1 MEHSTYLKKY
11 SFNWETLDIMAS
23 GTSSIDA
30 KNYLANFES
39 DTEVQAFL
47 RGYGYDLSDPI
58 ENAEMFGNFQEALQF
73 IKKYFLKEGNLEDGL
88 DLIIP
93 SVFYTITDVSELLL
107 IATGNSSL
115 TVKEEDT
122 LWASIILKVM
132 HTILHLDKD
141 LRSRYFSTI
150 QTQIFDR
157 FYKYL
162 SRKDE
167 KLYIVSDN
175 KKEVIPLVDFETK
188 STKTRDSII
197 IKLLHKKENVAEEL
211 FDRIGIRFITH
222 NRLDAIRL
230 LKLLYQNHIVV
241 VNNIKPSRSQNSL
254 IDLKKFRE
262 MHYQLIKQSIKNDFS
277 EEEFLV
283 GLNNTAEE
291 CALDQ
296 QEYKNNEHTSHRYRA
311 IHFTCRQLIK
321 YKNPFYVEF
330 NRLKKVAKKEDPE
343 NQLIDRILNLDTSS
357 IAKDIRFFYPFEVQI
372 TDKASHKMNTDG
384 EASHAEYK
392 RSQLKSAQIRLF
404 KDLVAFNGMG
414 DLTQE

>member
-1 MEHSTYLKKY
+1 MAQSDYLKKY
-11 SFNWETLDIMAS
+11 SFNWETLDVMAS
-23 GTSSIDA
+23 GTSAIDA

-47 RGYGYDLSDPI
+47 RGYGYDLTDPI
-58 ENAEMFGNFQEALQF
+58 ESAEMFGNFQEALQF
-73 IKKYFLKEGNLEDGL
+73 IKKYFLKEGNIEDGL
-88 DLIIP
+88 ELSIP
-93 SVFYTITDVSELLL
+93 PVFYTITDISELLL
-107 IATGNSSL
+107 IATGNSKV
-115 TVKEEDT
+115 TDKEEDM
-122 LWASIILKVM
+122 LWASLVMKVM

-162 SRKDE
+162 HREEEELFITDDDKTE
-167 KLYIVSDN
+167 T
-175 KKEVIPLVDFETK
+175 IPLVDFETK

-211 FDRIGIRFITH
+211 FDRIGIRFVTH
-222 NRLDAIRL
+222 TKLDAIRL

-254 IDLKKFRE
+254 LDLEKFRE
-262 MHYQLIKQSIKNDFS
+262 QHKQLIDQTIQNDFS
-277 EEEFLV
+277 EEEFLA
-283 GLNNTAEE
+283 GLNNIAEE
-291 CALDQ
+291 CGLMNANH
-296 QEYKNNEHTSHRYRA
+296 KNNEHSSTNYRA

-330 NRLKKVAKKEDPE
+330 NRLKRSAKKEFPDNPLVKS
-343 NQLIDRILNLDTSS
+343 LIDLDTSA

-372 TDKASHKMNTDG
+372 TDKESHKMNTDG

-404 KDLVAFNGMG
+404 KDLIQLNGME
-414 DLTQE
+414 LPQE